1 MGSTEGDGTLPPEVI
16 NVVVL
21 VSIPAIGCVF
31 LLALCKLAPTWSHQ
45 KATALYYCCIPW
57 CAAWWSC
64 CCSCCLFWCLLCY
77 QGRRRERV
85 DPKKPLMFGP
95 LILIV
100 SQDLSDDDDDD
111 DDEPTSF
118 PTGFVHPLALHISA
132 DLSSSNASSDSEGS
146 VDSDEEACRNETY
159 LIHSL
164 SIRRS
169 QALDTL
175 FRARALEAAEAAAA
189 QAEEDWNILHV

>member
-1 MGSTEGDGTLPPEVI
+1 M
-16 NVVVL
+16 
-21 VSIPAIGCVF
+21 
-31 LLALCKLAPTWSHQ
+31 
-45 KATALYYCCIPW
+45 Y
-57 CAAWWSC
+57 
-64 CCSCCLFWCLLCY
+64 
-77 QGRRRERV
+77 
-85 DPKKPLMFGP
+85 GP

-111 DDEPTSF
+111 DEEPPMYGPLTLIVSQDVSDDDDDDEEPPIFQPSGSM
-118 PTGFVHPLALHISA
+118 GFVHPLALQISA
-132 DLSSSNASSDSEGS
+132 DLSSSNAGSDSDEA

-175 FRARALEAAEAAAA
+175 FRARALQAAEAAAA
-189 QAEEDWNILHV
+189 EAEEDWNNLQV